1 MSGLAIITFRN
12 SVPGAQTLAESIAH
26 NPTIQALNQTVWA
39 FSLVEI
45 SHLLFLVMLG
55 GSTLVLALRTLGI
68 TLGDVAL
75 GDVER
80 LTRPWL
86 RAGTIGGTVSG
97 IFMSIA
103 TALTLVANGAF
114 FIKILALIA
123 SVLFSFA
130 LAGRLRGGTSTL
142 QAVLGWAGLGV
153 LASALWL
160 FASTR
165 GLNTGAMLIGGVSAV
180 FAVAVLVARSRAVAG
195 EQGDRLA
202 QLLAVGTVIGWLT
215 VTIAGRWIGFS

>member
-1 MSGLAIITFRN
+1 VSELAIITFRN
-12 SVPGAQTLAESIAH
+12 SVPGAQELAETIAH

-45 SHLLFLVMLG
+45 SHLLFLVLLG
-55 GSTLVLALRTLGI
+55 GATLVLALRTLGL
-68 TLGDVAL
+68 TLNEASVQ
-75 GDVER
+75 DVEG

-86 RAGTIGGTVSG
+86 RVGTIGGSASG

-114 FIKILALIA
+114 FIKILALVA
-123 SVLFSFA
+123 AVLFSFA
-130 LAGRLRGGTSTL
+130 LAGRLRGRSKGVVQATL
-142 QAVLGWAGLGV
+142 GLIA
-153 LASALWL
+153 LAYALWL

-165 GLNTGAMLIGGVSAV
+165 GLNTGAMLVGAVSAA
-180 FAVAVLVARSRAVAG
+180 FLLLAAAG
-195 EQGDRLA
+195 RLRGQDDGAADRLS
-202 QLLAVGTVIGWLT
+202 QWLAIGTVVAWLT